1 MKIVFDD
8 GVCDDVDAEPLAET
22 RFRLLATPMA
32 SNTAARYGDVLE
44 LSEEGAEGEVWRFV
58 RIAEPSP
65 FVTLTADAVDDDL
78 LVDLRGMGGEVEV
91 AFGGIIYLHV
101 PPSRVE
107 GMRQRLATS
116 LSR

>member
-8 GVCDDVDAEPLAET
+8 GVCDDVDVESLGPT

-32 SNTAARYGDVLE
+32 SGTAARYGDVLE
-44 LSEEGAEGEVWRFV
+44 LSEEGEVWRFV

-65 FVTLTADAVDDDL
+65 FVTLTAGAVDDDL

-101 PPSRVE
+101 PPLRVE
-107 GMRQRLATS
+107 RVRRRLAVNE
-116 LSR
+116 